1 MEFTFPFGCINQ
13 NRKTTRTIHPKKDE
27 LKVKAAATQGNQS
40 RWFFGKSAQFSQV
53 GALSMGGAR

>member
-1 MEFTFPFGCINQ
+1 VSPWFHFLSSLKG
-13 NRKTTRTIHPKKDE
+13 E

-53 GALSMGGAR
+53 GVSVA